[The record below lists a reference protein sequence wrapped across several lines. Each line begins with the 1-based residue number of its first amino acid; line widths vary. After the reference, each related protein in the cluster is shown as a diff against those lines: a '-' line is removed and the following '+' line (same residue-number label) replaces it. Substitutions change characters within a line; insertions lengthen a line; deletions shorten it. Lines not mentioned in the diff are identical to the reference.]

1 MPPTAAETPELIRRH
16 GAEVMAVARRWAAT
30 PEDAEDAYQRGLEI
44 MLTKAPATDPEELVP
59 WLKTVVKHECF
70 AARRQ
75 RERHTPPAG
84 MVPERVDSPGEG
96 SAHDHVERFERLRL
110 GAEAMQRLKPQEV
123 RALVL
128 RAEGLS
134 YREICEETGWTYTKV
149 NRCLSEGRQRFAERL
164 AGIESG
170 AECERLAPLL
180 SAVVDGEAGAEDL
193 AVLRPHL
200 RSCLVCRARLRDY
213 REAPARAAALV
224 PPVAGLPLLAWIQER
239 IASFAVRW
247 QAVIEATSAHKVA
260 AVTASTAVLAGG
272 GVATVATVEGD
283 VERKPAPRVA
293 TRPADP
299 PRAERSRIVTPASP
313 PRRKGT
319 VSADH
324 TPASKQPAAPEGPA
338 KQSPQA
344 SGEFDPAPDTSVPAS
359 TPRSEPATP
368 SPGGEAGEFVP

>member
-1 MPPTAAETPELIRRH
+1 MPPTAAETPDLVRRH
-16 GAEVMAVARRWAAT
+16 GPEVMAVARRWAAT

-44 MLTKAPATDPEELVP
+44 MLTKAPSTDPDELVP

-84 MVPERVDSPGEG
+84 MVPEQADSAGEG
-96 SAHDHVERFERLRL
+96 TAHDHAERLERLQL
-110 GAEAMQRLKPQEV
+110 GAEAMGRLKPQEV

-149 NRCLSEGRQRFAERL
+149 NRALAEGRKAFAARL

-193 AVLRPHL
+193 AALRPHL

-224 PPVAGLPLLAWIQER
+224 PPVAGLPLLAWVQER

-247 QAVIEATSAHKVA
+247 QAVIEATSAHKLA

-272 GVATVATVEGD
+272 GVATVATVEDG
-283 VERKPAPRVA
+283 VHHRPAPRA
-293 TRPADP
+293 ASRRADP
-299 PRAERSRIVTPASP
+299 PRAATTRTLAPATP
-313 PRRKGT
+313 PRRRRGAPTQGT
-319 VSADH
+319 AR
-324 TPASKQPAAPEGPA
+324 SKQSAAPEGPA
-338 KQSPQA
+338 KQSPPA
-344 SGEFDPAPDTSVPAS
+344 SGEFDPAPAGSAPYDEPS
-359 TPRSEPATP
+359 TPPPA
-368 SPGGEAGEFVP
+368 GEAGEFAP